1 MANNIKFANLEDLFE
16 IWADFDDSQS
26 GKEVKRLIEE
36 HGLGPIDAVS
46 FSAFC
51 FGFNKAVQKISG
63 ILIKK
68 ERSKF
73 YATKTN

>member
-1 MANNIKFANLEDLFE
+1 MAKIKKILSLEDLFE
-16 IWADFDDSQS
+16 IWADFEDSQS

-63 ILIKK
+63 NLNKK